1 MKIGN
6 LEVYGV
12 IYKITNK
19 VNNKVYIG
27 QTKQKRGFK
36 GRYGA
41 KGEGI
46 ERIYNYY
53 KTNMKCKDTIKNINQ
68 HLMKSIEKYGFEN
81 FEVIEIYDVAFS
93 KKELDIKEK
102 IYIRLYNCISNGYN
116 TLEGGNETP
125 VKQGGNHYKAKYSNE
140 QIIETKRLMCET
152 KLTSSEISKITGVDV
167 NSISVIRSVQSWSS
181 VGEEYNEELI
191 RQKELRKYR
200 SEFNCREHEDIIKEY
215 YNKGYT
221 QLETCKALNLV
232 DEDYVIT
239 NRRCALPKYEEM
251 VTMYRI
257 FKHREL
263 GKTKICQECGM
274 EYILSLTKR
283 STHNRKYCNKCA
295 KEVDRKKSKER
306 QRKKRNK
313 INKTSVEK

>member
-19 VNNKVYIG
+19 VNKKVYIG
-27 QTKQKRGFK
+27 QTTNNKGFV
-36 GRYGA
+36 GRYNS
-41 KGEGI
+41 KGIGI
-46 ERIYNYY
+46 ERVYNYY
-53 KTNMKCKDTIKNINQ
+53 KRLEISKPTSCNF
-68 HLMKSIEKYGFEN
+68 HLMRSIEKYGFDS
-81 FEVIEIYDVAFS
+81 FEIIEVLDYAFS
-93 KKELDIKEK
+93 KDELDIKE
-102 IYIRLYNCISNGYN
+102 IVYIDLYDCVNQGYN
-116 TLEGGNETP
+116 TLKGGYYTP
-125 VKQGGNHYKAKYSNE
+125 MSKGENHNNSKYSNE

-152 KLTSSEISKITGVDV
+152 KLTSREISEITGVDI

-295 KEVDRKKSKER
+295 KEVKKRKTREQR
-306 QRKKRNK
+306 QRKRRKVK
-313 INKTSVEK
+313 EQH